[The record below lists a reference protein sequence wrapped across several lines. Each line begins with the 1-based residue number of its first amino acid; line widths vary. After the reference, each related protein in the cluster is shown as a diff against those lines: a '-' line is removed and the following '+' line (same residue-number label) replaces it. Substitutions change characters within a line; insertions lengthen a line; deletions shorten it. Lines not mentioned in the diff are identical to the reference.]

1 MSCCLVTGSFS
12 SWGAWEDLA
21 RWRFGQK
28 LSHGS
33 KLLLVSAWVDC
44 AISYCS
50 YLVFVSLYCWRGRLG
65 YMSLDTRFLVLQR
78 QSSSLFIVTL
88 TTTRHGST
96 CKMRF
101 RLKIFWLWKLQLF
114 LMFFQ
119 SFPQFT
125 ELLSQFRDFQDR
137 SVAKTWASKL
147 QEESGQGRGKNSE
160 GTRTKCTKWM
170 SRCTRTYPAFL
181 YWDSN
186 FFCFLRHLNLSIL
199 SILTICV
206 LTTWLVFVA
215 SLKEEDT
222 LNRFEGGALKSEQ
235 VWRLWHGTGGR
246 HPQLFAEGVDPWKD
260 FWKLMLRVWYSYSFV
275 LFHSWLY
282 SVIICHY
289 MVIICHQTVIIYH
302 SFSFYLRVYSHSF
315 LSVLIVFRSKLQ
327 LSEWSW
333 ISVRSWSSPAL
344 FGAGS
349 AMSRCW

>member
-33 KLLLVSAWVDC
+33 KLVLVSAWVDC

-96 CKMRF
+96 CKMPF

-114 LMFFQ
+114 LMFFHV
-119 SFPQFT
+119 FPIFST
-125 ELLSQFRDFQDR
+125 VYRA
-137 SVAKTWASKL
+137 SVPVSGF
-147 QEESGQGRGKNSE
+147 SGQVRGQNFGPPSCKRSLDRDVATTPKGPEQNAQNECPDAPEDTQLSYTE
-160 GTRTKCTKWM
+160 T
-170 SRCTRTYPAFL
+170 L
-181 YWDSN
+181 I

-206 LTTWLVFVA
+206 LTAWLVFVA

-260 FWKLMLRVWYSYSFV
+260 FWKLYMFRVWYSYSVV
-275 LFHSWLY
+275 LFLSWLY

-289 MVIICHQTVIIYH
+289 MVIIWYVIKLSLYI
-302 SFSFYLRVYSHSF
+302 SPF
-315 LSVLIVFRSKLQ
+315 LSIFESILTVF
-327 LSEWSW
+327 
-333 ISVRSWSSPAL
+333 SV
-344 FGAGS
+344 F
-349 AMSRCW
+349 

>member
-137 SVAKTWASKL
+137 SVAKTLGLQAARGVWTGTWQKL
-147 QEESGQGRGKNSE
+147 RRDQNKMHKMNVQ
-160 GTRTKCTKWM
+160 M
-170 SRCTRTYPAFL
+170 
-181 YWDSN
+181 
-186 FFCFLRHLNLSIL
+186 
-199 SILTICV
+199 
-206 LTTWLVFVA
+206 
-215 SLKEEDT
+215 
-222 LNRFEGGALKSEQ
+222 
-235 VWRLWHGTGGR
+235 
-246 HPQLFAEGVDPWKD
+246 
-260 FWKLMLRVWYSYSFV
+260 
-275 LFHSWLY
+275 
-282 SVIICHY
+282 
-289 MVIICHQTVIIYH
+289 HQNIP
-302 SFSFYLRVYSHSF
+302 SF
-315 LSVLIVFRSKLQ
+315 LILRL
-327 LSEWSW
+327 
-333 ISVRSWSSPAL
+333 
-344 FGAGS
+344 
-349 AMSRCW
+349 